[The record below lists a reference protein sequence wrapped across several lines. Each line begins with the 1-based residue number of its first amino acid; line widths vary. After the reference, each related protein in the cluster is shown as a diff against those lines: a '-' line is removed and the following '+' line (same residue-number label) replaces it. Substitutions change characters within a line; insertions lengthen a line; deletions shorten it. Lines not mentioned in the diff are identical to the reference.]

1 MFVSVLVRRL
11 RPGKSYEDFVKAW
24 YPDKGFGFPGR
35 GPLLAVNVED
45 EREIL
50 AFGFIDLPSRER
62 MMEELQ
68 QVAAQESVRHDR
80 IAAVIESTVVR
91 GIYELRDEFDFT
103 SDETVARGRP
113 AYVATVHERGE
124 DRT

>member
-11 RPGKSYEDFVKAW
+11 RPGKSYEDFVNAW

-62 MMEELQ
+62 VMEELKR
-68 QVAAQESVRHDR
+68 VAAQEAVRHER
-80 IAAVIESTVVR
+80 IAEVIESMVVR
-91 GIYELRDEFDFT
+91 GIYEIRDAFDFT
-103 SDETVARGRP
+103 SDETVAQGRP
-113 AYVATVHERGE
+113 SYVTREQG
-124 DRT
+124 DG